1 MCTVHSEYCATTRS
15 TLLTKKSIPPNASDL
30 PVPVRRSW
38 PHERSS
44 HVLITRC
51 EWGTG
56 TRCGTSILGE
66 MGIKSYGRQL
76 PQILGL
82 HGVTH
87 KCKHPHHHTTGRL
100 LVTISFLDTFQQQ
113 AITNTTKVCAVWFP
127 SFQVNGPT
135 TPRESKEGPSCD
147 SPHCGM
153 WSSRLSTCRNEGGVS
168 TERVPWCWHVGMLHT
183 LCEEEVMEHL

>member
-15 TLLTKKSIPPNASDL
+15 TLLTKKSIPPNASDS
-30 PVPVRRSW
+30 PVPVHRSW

-44 HVLITRC
+44 HVLIMRC
-51 EWGTG
+51 ERGTG
-56 TRCGTSILGE
+56 TRCGTCILGE

-87 KCKHPHHHTTGRL
+87 KYKHPHHTTGRL

-113 AITNTTKVCAVWFP
+113 AINNTTKVCAVWFP

-135 TPRESKEGPSCD
+135 TPRELKGGPIL
-147 SPHCGM
+147 
-153 WSSRLSTCRNEGGVS
+153 WQSTLWTV
-168 TERVPWCWHVGMLHT
+168 VL
-183 LCEEEVMEHL
+183 